1 MRRVLALAALS
12 FFFVAHAQ
20 AGRADVDDKER
31 KKQERKLLKGD
42 ASDRR
47 SAATFFWSNANERS
61 VPALIDALRDDDAY
75 VRSNVAGALWKLGE
89 KARPAEAALKQ
100 ALRDTSARVR
110 LKAAGALGVL
120 GTEPE
125 EMVEAVAIGLEDRD
139 VEVRAD
145 TAHFLKRAGAPAV
158 QLLPVLLDCVREN
171 QKKTHGIDSSRLSDT
186 QSKCKKDLREIGI
199 LPKEAM
205 PILDEALKN
214 GDKEERRA
222 AADVLGKAGG
232 AARVEIPALIKALKD
247 PERDVRWEAADS
259 LGGLGNAAKEAI
271 PALTDVIRSDREVD
285 VRKRALRSLED
296 IDKEVKL
303 SVEALILAMKD
314 ADKEIRSNAAARF
327 QYLDVVPKEAISP
340 LREALKDP
348 DMATTAE
355 RALKKPVSK

>member
-1 MRRVLALAALS
+1 MRRILALAVLS
-12 FFFVAHAQ
+12 FFFVAHA
-20 AGRADVDDKER
+20 RAEIDDKER
-31 KKQERKLLKGD
+31 QKQEKKLLKGD
-42 ASDRR
+42 AADRR
-47 SAATFFWSNANERS
+47 TAATFFWSNANESS
-61 VPALIDALRDDDAY
+61 VPTLIEALHDTDPY

-100 ALRDTSARVR
+100 ALGDSSARVR

-120 GTEPE
+120 GTPPAK
-125 EMVEAVAIGLEDRD
+125 MVDAVAIGLDDRD

-158 QLLPVLLDCVREN
+158 QFLPVLLDCVRES
-171 QKKTHGIDSSRLSDT
+171 QKKTYGKDSSRLSDT
-186 QSKCKKDLREIGI
+186 QSQCRKDLREIGI

-205 PILDEALKN
+205 PILDEALKK

-222 AADVLGKAGG
+222 AAGVLGKAGG
-232 AARVEIPALIKALKD
+232 AARAEIPALIAALKD
-247 PERDVRWEAADS
+247 PERDVRWAAADA
-259 LGGLGNAAKEAI
+259 LGSLGNAAKESI

-296 IDKEVKL
+296 IDNDVKL

-314 ADKEIRSNAAARF
+314 ADKEIRSNAVARF
-327 QYLDVVPKEAISP
+327 QYLDVVPKEAIGP

-348 DMATTAE
+348 DTATTAE

>member
-1 MRRVLALAALS
+1 MRRVFSLLALACFL
-12 FFFVAHAQ
+12 VYAQ
-20 AGRADVDDKER
+20 PARAEVDDKER
-31 KKQERKLLKGD
+31 KKQEKKLLKGD
-42 ASDRR
+42 AEDRR
-47 SAATFFWSNANERS
+47 SAASFFWSNANEGS
-61 VPALIDALRDDDAY
+61 VPALIDALHDSDAY
-75 VRSNVAGALWKLGE
+75 VRSSVAGSLWKLGE

-100 ALRDTSARVR
+100 ALSDSSARVR

-120 GTEPE
+120 GTPPE
-125 EMVEAVAIGLEDRD
+125 RMADAVAIGLEDRD
-139 VEVRAD
+139 VDVRAD

-158 QLLPVLLDCVREN
+158 QFLPALLGCVRES
-171 QKKTHGIDSSRLSDT
+171 QKRKQGVDSSRLSET
-186 QSKCKKDLREIGI
+186 QSQCRKDLREIGI

-205 PILDEALKN
+205 PILDEALKD

-259 LGGLGNAAKEAI
+259 LGELGNAAKEAI
-271 PALTDVIRSDREVD
+271 PALTEVIRSDREVD

-303 SVEALILAMKD
+303 SVGALILAMKD
-314 ADKEIRSNAAARF
+314 ADKEIRSDAVARF
-327 QYLDVVPKEAISP
+327 QYLDVVPKEAIGP

-348 DMATTAE
+348 DTATTAD

>member
-1 MRRVLALAALS
+1 MRRILALAVLS
-12 FFFVAHAQ
+12 LFFIAYAQ
-20 AGRADVDDKER
+20 AGRAEVDDKER
-31 KKQERKLLKGD
+31 KKEEKKLLKGD

-47 SAATFFWSNANERS
+47 SAATFFWSNANEGS
-61 VPALIDALRDDDAY
+61 VPALIEALRDEDPL

-89 KARPAEAALKQ
+89 KARPAETALKQ
-100 ALRDTSARVR
+100 SLSDSSARVR
-110 LKAAGALGVL
+110 LRAAGALGVL
-120 GTEPE
+120 GTPSEKL
-125 EMVEAVAIGLEDRD
+125 VDAVAIGLDDRD

-158 QLLPVLLDCVREN
+158 QFLPVLLDCVREN
-171 QKKTHGIDSSRLSDT
+171 QKKTYGKDSSRLSDT
-186 QSKCKKDLREIGI
+186 QSQCRKDLREIGI

-205 PILDEALKN
+205 PILDEALKE

-222 AADVLGKAGG
+222 AADALGKAGG
-232 AARVEIPALIKALKD
+232 AARVEIPALIKALRD

-259 LGGLGNAAKEAI
+259 LGELGNAAREAI

-296 IDKEVKL
+296 IDIDVKL
-303 SVEALILAMKD
+303 SVEALILAMRD
-314 ADKEIRSNAAARF
+314 ADKVIRSNAVARF

-340 LREALKDP
+340 LREALRDP
-348 DMATTAE
+348 DTATTAE